1 MLLSPGVLALLLCSA
16 LVAVATTTAAAV
28 SLSIVAGWDPDDPG
42 PRQLARERRSFLVET
57 TVAVVLG
64 CQLLSV
70 FLFVATAE
78 RLHPLLPGAMCA
90 VGTLNASRFGYPLL
104 TVKVGVF
111 LLSGL
116 WLAVHRAASD
126 AASTALV
133 RVKHLSLVAI
143 AAVLVAENV
152 VQVRYFADLDPQVL
166 TSCCATVFGEQASGL
181 GSELASLPPPASRA
195 VFFAA
200 LAATLGAGWLALRR
214 RRPPRLYA
222 LLSLLLGGAALAAVI
237 SWVAPGFYELPT
249 HHCPF
254 CLLSAEYAFVG
265 YPLYLSLAV
274 AVVAGLGSGAVHG
287 LRAIDPFHSIV
298 PMAEH
303 RLCALSMT
311 GFGLF
316 SLITL
321 WPAAAMGLRMLHP
334 GGA

>member
-1 MLLSPGVLALLLCSA
+1 MLMSAGVLALVLCSA
-16 LVAVATTTAAAV
+16 LVAVAATAAAV
-28 SLSIVAGWDPDDPG
+28 VSLSVLSGWDPDDSG

-57 TVAVVLG
+57 MVAVLLG

-78 RLHPLLPGAMCA
+78 RLHPLFTGAMCA
-90 VGTLNASRFGYPLL
+90 AGTLNASRFGYPLL
-104 TVKVGVF
+104 AVKVGAF

-116 WLAVHRAASD
+116 WLAIHRAAPD
-126 AASTALV
+126 ATSTGLV
-133 RVKHLSLVAI
+133 RVKHLSLPAVA
-143 AAVLVAENV
+143 AALVTENV

-166 TSCCATVFGEQASGL
+166 TSCCATVFGEGAGGL
-181 GSELASLPPPASRA
+181 GAEFASLPAPTSRA
-195 VFFAA
+195 LFFAA
-200 LAATLGAGWLALRR
+200 LAATLGAGWHTLRS

-222 LLSLLLGGAALAAVI
+222 LLSILLGAAAIAAVV

-254 CLLSAEYAFVG
+254 CLLSAEYGFVG
-265 YPLYLSLAV
+265 YPLYLSLAM
-274 AVVAGLGSGAVHG
+274 AVVAGLGSGTVHG
-287 LRAIDPFHSIV
+287 LRALDPVESIA
-298 PMAEH
+298 PAEEH

-321 WPAAAMGLRMLHP
+321 WPTAAMGLRMLHL